1 MPANTSLDWIEITE
15 AAAIAGHSWLGRGDK
30 NAADQAAVS
39 AMRYLLNQT
48 AIAGEIVIGEGEID
62 DAPMLYIGESVGTG
76 GRAID
81 IAVDPI
87 EGTRMT
93 AMGQGNAI
101 TVLAAAAK
109 GSLLKAPDM
118 YMDKL
123 ATGPLGKGAIDISK
137 PLLDNLHSLAKALNK
152 KVSDLTVAT
161 LAKPRHEDRIRQ
173 MRKAGV
179 RVFEIPDG
187 DVALALMAALPD
199 NPVDLMM
206 SIGGA
211 PEGVIAA
218 AAMRALGGDMQAR
231 LLLREDAKGMS
242 DDNRQW
248 AQTEA
253 ERCKALGL
261 TPGDPM
267 TLMQLAS
274 SDDVLFA
281 ATGITQG
288 DLLSGVQLQ
297 QGQVTCE
304 SLLIRGKQGD
314 WRKITTTQRL
324 DRLPDEIQGLMFRG

>member
-15 AAAIAGHSWLGRGDK
+15 AAAIAGHAWLGRGDK

-39 AMRYLLNQT
+39 AMRLLLNQT
-48 AIAGEIVIGEGEID
+48 AISGEIVIGEGEID
-62 DAPMLYIGESVGTG
+62 DAPMLYIGEQVGTG

-109 GSLLKAPDM
+109 GSLLNAPDM

-123 ATGPLGKGAIDISK
+123 ATGPAGKGALDISK
-137 PLLDNLHSLAKALNK
+137 PLLDNLHALAKTLGK
-152 KVSDLTVAT
+152 PVSDLTVAT
-161 LAKPRHEDRIRQ
+161 LAKPRHDARIRQ

-199 NPVDLMM
+199 HPVDLMM

-218 AAMRALGGDMQAR
+218 AAIRALGGDMQAR
-231 LLLREDAKGMS
+231 LMLREDAKGAS
-242 DDNRQW
+242 DENRSWSQK
-248 AQTEA
+248 EA
-253 ERCKALGL
+253 ERCQALGL

-267 TLMQLAS
+267 ALTDLAR

-288 DLLSGVQLQ
+288 DLLSGVRNY
-297 QGQVTCE
+297 QGQVTTE

-314 WRKITTTQRL
+314 WRTITTTQPL
-324 DRLPDEIQGLMFRG
+324 ERLPSELQGLLSFV

>member
-39 AMRYLLNQT
+39 AMRYLLNKT
-48 AIAGEIVIGEGEID
+48 AIDGEIVIGEGEID
-62 DAPMLYIGESVGTG
+62 DAPMLYIGETVGTG

-123 ATGPLGKGAIDISK
+123 ATGPGGKGAIDISK
-137 PLLDNLHSLAKALNK
+137 PLLDNLHSLARALGK

-161 LAKPRHEDRIRQ
+161 LAKPRHEAHIRQ

-187 DVALALMAALPD
+187 DVALALMAALPEC
-199 NPVDLMM
+199 PVDLMM

-218 AAMRALGGDMQAR
+218 AAIRALGGDMQAR
-231 LLLREDAKGMS
+231 LVLREDAKGPS
-242 DDNRQW
+242 DENRQW
-248 AQTEA
+248 SHQEA
-253 ERCKALGL
+253 ERCEALGL
-261 TPGDPM
+261 TPGEPLLLTD
-267 TLMQLAS
+267 LAS

-288 DLLSGVQLQ
+288 DLLKGVEVQHGL
-297 QGQVTCE
+297 VTCE
-304 SLLIRGKQGD
+304 SLLIRGKQGE
-314 WRKITTTQRL
+314 WRKITTTQHL
-324 DRLPDEIQGLMFRG
+324 DRLPVEVQGLLF

>member
-39 AMRYLLNQT
+39 AMRYLLNKT

-62 DAPMLYIGESVGTG
+62 DAPMLYIGEKVGTG

-123 ATGPLGKGAIDISK
+123 ATGPGGKGAIDISK
-137 PLLDNLHSLAKALNK
+137 PLLDNLHSLARALGK

-173 MRKAGV
+173 MRKVGV

-187 DVALALMAALPD
+187 DVALALMAALPE

-218 AAMRALGGDMQAR
+218 AAMRALGGDMQTR
-231 LLLREDAKGMS
+231 LVLRDDAKGAS
-242 DDNRQW
+242 DENRQW
-248 AQTEA
+248 SRLET
-253 ERCKALGL
+253 ERCQALGL
-261 TPGDPM
+261 TPGEPM
-267 TLMQLAS
+267 ALTQLAS

-288 DLLSGVQLQ
+288 DLLNGIQTH
-297 QGQVTCE
+297 QGLVTCE

-314 WRKITTTQRL
+314 WRKVTTTQKL
-324 DRLPDEIQGLMFRG
+324 ERLPAEILGLLF